1 MPYAPSLGCLLKLNE
16 EIQEPLTFR
25 SNALLI
31 VWGMC
36 WFNFIN
42 WKKVKA
48 NLPYEKQLWR
58 CWLEPLCLEKVLLLR
73 EGEELPQFTA
83 WSIYPAR
90 KTDLLWNDL
99 APRSQFWKDSWKT
112 LQWFRSNLCS
122 SDSHEQ
128 RDGSSKPFLSWWLK
142 LISWSQPLSVE
153 VRWEGGGGEEALH
166 RGVGGSILFYSK
178 K

>member
-31 VWGMC
+31 VGGMC

-58 CWLEPLCLEKVLLLR
+58 CWLEPLCLEKVLLLW
-73 EGEELPQFTA
+73 EGEEHPHFTA
-83 WSIYPAR
+83 WSIYLAQNA
-90 KTDLLWNDL
+90 DLLEWNDL
-99 APRSQFWKDSWKT
+99 APRSQLRKDFLKT
-112 LQWFRSNLCS
+112 PQPSIFSCSDRAAWWFCGFVITQNRL
-122 SDSHEQ
+122 
-128 RDGSSKPFLSWWLK
+128 F
-142 LISWSQPLSVE
+142 
-153 VRWEGGGGEEALH
+153 
-166 RGVGGSILFYSK
+166 SILVAQADHSQKLFVKIKFKALGSLVSSHQTNSH
-178 K
+178 